1 MGHLQARPYVDL
13 DDLAR
18 IKALNREGRRF
29 NPLSSY
35 LHNGDLDWW
44 LFYGDRNENWSEMIW
59 LWEDQART
67 LVGWVMLRP
76 KKAQIEMAVRPSL
89 RGGEVEDRMLAWSEA
104 RLNSYSHPRQQSIT
118 TFAFVDEAE
127 RIALLHQRAYQDG
140 DDELA
145 FFAQALTDE
154 LPAPVLP
161 DGYHFLDAMR
171 PELAAPRAAVHF
183 DAFTPSKMTTEA
195 YINVMTAPH
204 YDPTLD
210 VVIVAPDGTFAAFAM
225 TWADSETGI
234 GYFEPVGTRRDCQ
247 RRGLGR
253 AALYEG
259 MRRLRARGMKL
270 ATVFSHTYDVG
281 NLAFYQAAGFNRV
294 NTVRRYTKG
303 VNV

>member
-1 MGHLQARPYVDL
+1 MSEIHPRPYEGLTDL
-13 DDLAR
+13 ER

-59 LWEDQART
+59 LWEDQARA

-76 KKAQIEMAVRPSL
+76 KKAQIEMAVRPTL
-89 RGGEVEDRMLAWSEA
+89 RGGEIEDRMMAWSEA
-104 RLNSYSHPRQQSIT
+104 RLYTYSHPRQQPIT
-118 TFAFVDEAE
+118 TFAFVDEVE
-127 RIALLHQRAYQDG
+127 RTALLAQRGYQDG
-140 DDELA
+140 EDELA

-161 DGYHFLDAMR
+161 DGYHFLDVMR

-183 DAFTPSKMTTEA
+183 DAFSPSKMTTEA
-195 YINVMTAPH
+195 YANFMTAPH
-204 YDPTLD
+204 YDPALD
-210 VVIVAPDGTFAAFAM
+210 VVVVGPDGQFVAFAM
-225 TWADSETGI
+225 AWADAETGI

-253 AALYEG
+253 AALAEG

-270 ATVFSHTYDVG
+270 ATVFCVAHNTG
-281 NLAFYQAAGFNRV
+281 NLVFYQAAGFKRV

-303 VNV
+303 GNT